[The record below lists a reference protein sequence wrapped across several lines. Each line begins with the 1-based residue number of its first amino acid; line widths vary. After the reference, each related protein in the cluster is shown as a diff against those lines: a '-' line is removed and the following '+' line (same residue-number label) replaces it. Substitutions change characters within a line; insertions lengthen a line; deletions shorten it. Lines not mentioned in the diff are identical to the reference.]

1 MSIYKSVLPFTRAL
15 PMAACGTSGITTMKA
30 NYTDLVKCFGLP
42 DKVNEISDKVSA
54 EWVLSFIDGSIV
66 TIYDWKTSK
75 GYCGASGIDY
85 QDNIHWHIGG
95 TGKSV
100 NAAIVLVDALSINE
114 VTA

>member
-15 PMAACGTSGITTMKA
+15 PIDACGTSGITTMKA
-30 NYTDLVKCFGLP
+30 NYSDLVKCFGLP

-75 GYCGASGIDY
+75 GYCGPNGVDY
-85 QDNIHWHIGG
+85 QDNIHWHLGG
-95 TGKSV
+95 TAKSV
-100 NAAIVLVDALSINE
+100 IPAQLIVNALSINE

>member
-1 MSIYKSVLPFTRAL
+1 MSIYKSALPFTRAL
-15 PMAACGTSGITTMKA
+15 PMAACGTSLISTMQA
-30 NYTDLVKCFGLP
+30 NYSDLVKCFGLP

-75 GYCGASGIDY
+75 GYCGASGVDY

-95 TGKSV
+95 TDSSV
-100 NAAIVLVDALSINE
+100 DAAQLIVNALSINE